1 MKIRHLAVGL
11 LSLVSIAFQS
21 ANAANI
27 EDKIALQMY
36 TVRNE
41 GTLEQQLALAH
52 KAGFSHVELVGDHGV
67 SADKM
72 KTLLAKNDLTAVAAH
87 VQLDALEQHYDQT
100 VKFNKAVGNRMV
112 IVPWVAPENRP
123 DSKADWIQYAHRLDS
138 IGKKLRND
146 GMQLG
151 FHNHNFEMKKY
162 DGETAL
168 EIIFDNTQKENL
180 QLELDAAWASRGGQD
195 PARLLNKYPGRVYAI
210 HAKDNA
216 SIGVRDDEMNFAPL
230 GEGILDWKTILP
242 AATAS
247 GVKWFIV
254 EHDKPKDAQS
264 IITTSH
270 ENLRSALEALHK

>member
-1 MKIRHLAVGL
+1 MKVGHLALGL
-11 LSLVSIAFQS
+11 LSLVSITFQS

-52 KAGFSHVELVGDHGV
+52 KAGFRHVELVGDHGV

-72 KTLLAKNDLTAVAAH
+72 KTLLANNSLTAVAAH

-100 VKFNKAVGNRMV
+100 VKFNKALGNRMV

-123 DSKADWIQYAHRLDS
+123 DSKAGWIQYAHRLDS

-242 AATAS
+242 AAAAS

-254 EHDKPKDAQS
+254 EHDKPKDARS

-270 ENLRSALEALHK
+270 ENLRSALEAQQK